1 MPTAKDVLNEDINP
15 RTVSI
20 GTTTVIDENSMWV
33 GDTTGL
39 RGPIGPEGPQGPAG
53 PSLDLVQDTDM
64 DGVEDWIEIAVG
76 TDATD
81 ETDIPVLGD
90 DGVADLLQVKGDQGE
105 TGDTGIGVAG
115 ALAGANDDTG

>member
-1 MPTAKDVLNEDINP
+1 MLNEDINP

-20 GTTTVIDENSMWV
+20 GTTTVADENGMWV

-64 DGVEDWIEIAVG
+64 DGEDWIEIAVG

-90 DGVADLLQVKGDQGE
+90 DGADLLQVKGDQG
-105 TGDTGIGVAG
+105 DQSQDGI
-115 ALAGANDDTG
+115 ALPMPW